1 MLHTAPVQLTERCT
15 EEHLDHQGETVLHFT
30 CNLPQIHRLSTR
42 AQDRINRY
50 YRHLEQ
56 SVQKACRTRLRAQ
69 ASAAAELAHANA
81 LPFMPLEAAL
91 TWETTYL
98 SDDLWSLT
106 WVWHVADGQTPLVF
120 QWRGEVWDLRT
131 GLPCPLERFAP
142 KKRRQP
148 SVLTRARRAA
158 REQKRRGPAA
168 KAAAFP
174 LPSLKRNCSVFG
186 PLCPI
191 PGAKR
196 IFSAFPFP
204 FPPKHFGFV
213 DISATPPLPFSLVFP
228 YNVCVLFSEL

>member
-30 CNLPQIHRLSTR
+30 CNLPQIHGLSTR

-131 GLPCPLERFAP
+131 GLPCPLERFGP

-158 REQKRRGPAA
+158 REQKRRGPGRQGRRLSFAVTETE
-168 KAAAFP
+168 
-174 LPSLKRNCSVFG
+174 L
-186 PLCPI
+186 LCFWPAV
-191 PGAKR
+191 PNSRRKEDFLR
-196 IFSAFPFP
+196 LS
-204 FPPKHFGFV
+204 
-213 DISATPPLPFSLVFP
+213 LPFSTEALRI
-228 YNVCVLFSEL
+228 C